1 MLFNTTTKEI
11 VKSEIAVLLE
21 EARNAELCRDIETSR
36 RIFSSFWQDIET
48 DPDLSDFE
56 PVVQAE
62 LLRLCGFFLSWL
74 GRSQNKPNYQLRG
87 KDLLTG
93 AIEIFEELNHLD
105 KTAEARVMLAL
116 CYWYEGEIK
125 ECESILEFTEEQ
137 FKENRLHPVYLQIR
151 LNRLMTLHWKKDC
164 QKAVGIIEEL
174 QIPMESC
181 EDLRLKT
188 MYHNQSGL
196 FYCLLEQY
204 DKAAFNHNEAIRFA
218 RQIKSSRFIATNLN
232 NLAFLYMQMND
243 FKAAYSHIEEA
254 ISIFEN
260 LNDTGWIP
268 HVLDT
273 KALIL
278 TKENKNEEALFAI
291 ENAISYFSKGDD
303 YSGLV
308 DAFWTKV
315 QILLRL
321 NRKSEA
327 LILFSELTA
336 VAAPRIGEYA
346 VKKYADLFAD
356 LLYARKNLPLSDEV
370 KGYKKELVGESLRRN
385 NSSVTEAAA
394 DLGVSHQS
402 LSDILH
408 NQFPELRKEFGLDSR
423 LPRNSK
429 PKVKKAK
436 KAAKKKSAKNRKP
449 ELRKI
454 TPIDL
459 SNSEIQFENFH
470 LSENDEIFTFIAPKQ
485 MLTQF
490 GVKGDAIICVVKQD
504 FQPGQPFVIC
514 ERATKT
520 YDCGIAAVDDL
531 TGYFYLI
538 CEDNEPK
545 PFSSNE
551 FFSIGR
557 IAGFCLL
564 KNISDQQIKFDAV
577 KGKTQKVGA

>member
-1 MLFNTTTKEI
+1 MLVKTTKEI
-11 VKSEIAVLLE
+11 VKPEVAVLLE
-21 EARNAELCRDIETSR
+21 EAKNAELCRDIEASR
-36 RIFSSFWQDIET
+36 RIFNSFWHDIET
-48 DPDLSDFE
+48 DPDVSNFE
-56 PVVQAE
+56 PIDQAE
-62 LLRLCGFFLSWL
+62 LLRLGGFFLSWL
-74 GRSQNKPNYQLRG
+74 GHSQNKANYQSRG
-87 KDLLTG
+87 KDLLYKAVG
-93 AIEIFEELNHLD
+93 IFEELNETD
-105 KTAEARVMLAL
+105 KSAEARVMLAV
-116 CYWYEGEIK
+116 CYWYEGEI
-125 ECESILEFTEEQ
+125 EEFESILQFTEEE
-137 FKENRLHPVYLQIR
+137 FKGNQLHPVYLQIR
-151 LNRLMTLHWKKDC
+151 LNRLITFHWKKDY
-164 QKAVGIIEEL
+164 QQAVEIINEL
-174 QIPMESC
+174 KIPMELC
-181 EDLRLKT
+181 QDLRLKT
-188 MYHNQSGL
+188 MYHNQAGL

-232 NLAFLYMQMND
+232 NLAFLYMQTND

-268 HVLDT
+268 HALDT

-278 TKENKNEEALFAI
+278 TKENKYEEALFAI
-291 ENAISYFSKGDD
+291 ENAVSYFSKGDD

-308 DAFWTKV
+308 DAFWTKI

-321 NRKSEA
+321 DRKSDA

-336 VAAPRIGEYA
+336 VAASRIGEYA
-346 VKKYADLFAD
+346 VKKYADLFAN
-356 LLYARKNLPLSDEV
+356 LLYASKNLPLSDEV
-370 KGYKKELVGESLRRN
+370 KSYKKEIVSQSLRRN
-385 NSSVTEAAA
+385 NSSVTEAAV
-394 DLGVSHQS
+394 DLRVSHQS

-408 NQFPELRKEFGLDSR
+408 NQFPELRKEFGLDNR

-429 PKVKKAK
+429 AKVKKAK
-436 KAAKKKSAKNRKP
+436 KAAKKKSQKSREP
-449 ELRKI
+449 EVRKI

-459 SNSEIQFENFH
+459 SNSEIAFENFH
-470 LSENDEIFTFIAPKQ
+470 LSENDEIFTFIAPAQ
-485 MLTQF
+485 MLRQF

-514 ERATKT
+514 ERASKT

-538 CEDNEPK
+538 CEDDEPK

-564 KNISDQQIKFDAV
+564 ENISDQQIAFKSV
-577 KGKTQKVGA
+577 IEKTRKASV